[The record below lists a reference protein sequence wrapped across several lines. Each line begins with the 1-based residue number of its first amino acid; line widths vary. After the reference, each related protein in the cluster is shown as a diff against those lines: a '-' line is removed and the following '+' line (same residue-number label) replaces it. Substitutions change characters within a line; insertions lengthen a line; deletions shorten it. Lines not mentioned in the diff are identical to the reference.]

1 MLRYVLDGLSNG
13 GVLGLST
20 IGFSF
25 FWRVSGVI
33 NLAQGSF
40 VLLGAFIT
48 WWLSDIRGFPLALAA
63 ALAVCVAWLFGYVLQ
78 TRMIRMLA
86 PVPEYLGLLLTFGVG
101 LGISSLLTLAFSSD
115 YRSVA
120 STFGS
125 AVISDG
131 SLNFSLIGI
140 VGILASIGLILAG
153 GLLSRRTRLGLV
165 LSAVA
170 DDRRVAQMA
179 GLPVWSALGLAAGV
193 STALAASSGVLIA
206 VSGTFSTSELDQF
219 TLFVSVA
226 AVLGGLG
233 SKWGA
238 FWASLVLGAV
248 QSIVLQYLPSE
259 LADTSAFLFLL
270 AAISLHSNN
279 PLSRFGPFQIS
290 GKSRAS

>member
-1 MLRYVLDGLSNG
+1 MIPTSVDQLR
-13 GVLGLST
+13 ST
-20 IGFSF
+20 MSAA
-25 FWRVSGVI
+25 R
-33 NLAQGSF
+33 GS
-40 VLLGAFIT
+40 
-48 WWLSDIRGFPLALAA
+48 
-63 ALAVCVAWLFGYVLQ
+63 
-78 TRMIRMLA
+78 
-86 PVPEYLGLLLTFGVG
+86 
-101 LGISSLLTLAFSSD
+101 SSLSCEFT
-115 YRSVA
+115 
-120 STFGS
+120 
-125 AVISDG
+125 
-131 SLNFSLIGI
+131 
-140 VGILASIGLILAG
+140 
-153 GLLSRRTRLGLV
+153 
-165 LSAVA
+165 
-170 DDRRVAQMA
+170 
-179 GLPVWSALGLAAGV
+179 
-193 STALAASSGVLIA
+193 ASSGVLIA